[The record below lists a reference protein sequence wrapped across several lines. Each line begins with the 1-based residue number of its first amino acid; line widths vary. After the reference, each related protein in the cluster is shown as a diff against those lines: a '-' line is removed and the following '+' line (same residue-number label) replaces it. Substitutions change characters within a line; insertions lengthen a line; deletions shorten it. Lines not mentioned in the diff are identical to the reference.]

1 MKNKILQPIFYVCIT
16 AFFIFGC
23 NTITLPKV
31 KNATYQSY
39 DNSGQKGYHVTFH
52 VDKDAIPV
60 TAVIINKLKQ
70 PIFPENKMGLVYKVD
85 VIAQSRKLFGFK
97 PIIVER
103 ENGIYFKTDTTKV
116 FKKIDFK
123 LKTE

>member
-1 MKNKILQPIFYVCIT
+1 MKNNILQRIFYMSST
-16 AFFIFGC
+16 AFLLLSC
-23 NTITLPKV
+23 TAKTLPNV

-39 DNSGQKGYHVTFH
+39 DNSGERGYHVSFEVSH
-52 VDKDAIPV
+52 DSIPA
-60 TAVIINKLKQ
+60 TAVVINKIKQ
-70 PIFPENKMGLVYKVD
+70 RIVSENKMGLVYKVD

-103 ENGIYFKTDTTKV
+103 ENGIFFKTDTTEV

>member
-1 MKNKILQPIFYVCIT
+1 MSST
-16 AFFIFGC
+16 AFLLLSC
-23 NTITLPKV
+23 TAKTLPNV

-39 DNSGQKGYHVTFH
+39 DNSGERGYHVSFEVSH
-52 VDKDAIPV
+52 DSIPA
-60 TAVIINKLKQ
+60 TAVVINRIKQ
-70 PIFPENKMGLVYKVD
+70 RIVSDNKMGLVYKVD

-103 ENGIYFKTDTTKV
+103 ENGIFFKTDTTEV
-116 FKKIDFK
+116 FKKIDFR